1 MAVEVK
7 QWMAKDGT
15 LFCDKHDAEEHER
28 YVEKIEF
35 IEKSLDVDFD
45 KAVEIEA
52 LLHKHAIAIWL
63 PGIQKDAVRYQA
75 LVKSGNFA
83 PSPFDNGM
91 WGLRSGGLPV
101 SKPELDAAVDRAI
114 TARRTPAAGGRS
126 CEVSVQQNTL

>member
-1 MAVEVK
+1 MALEVK

-15 LFCDKHDAEEHER
+15 LFCEKRDAVKHEI
-28 YVEKIEF
+28 YVERIEF

-52 LLHKHAIAIWL
+52 FLHKHAIAICL
-63 PGIQKDAVRYQA
+63 PGIQQDAERYRA
-75 LVKSGNFA
+75 LVESGNFT
-83 PSPFDNGM
+83 PSFFDNGM

-114 TARRTPAAGGRS
+114 TARCTPDTGYRS